1 MRKPDFMAL
10 DIAVTYE
17 KEEETGGKTG
27 RVIESEKI

>member
-1 MRKPDFMAL
+1 MAL

-27 RVIESEKI
+27 RVIGSEKI